1 MKPKEK
7 TRPFHSRIEAVT
19 KFLPKFET
27 ISPDN
32 FARIIPSSGETE
44 EGPVVGHLEYHPEV
58 YKFMKTSYKNGL
70 VLGFDWGAWSHEAL
84 RYMND
89 PQLVRTA
96 SLTTCLKLLTAH
108 LRAERFC
115 DGHLQS
121 VLKTGHI
128 TAVLRRLDLILRSNS
143 ALRTELAD

>member
-1 MKPKEK
+1 MKNNEK
-7 TRPFHSRIEAVT
+7 RRPIQKRIAAIV
-19 KFLPKFET
+19 KFLPRFER

-32 FARIIPSSGETE
+32 FAWIIRSPDGTE
-44 EGPVVGHLEYHPEV
+44 EGPLVGRLEYHLEV
-58 YKFMKTSYKNGL
+58 HKFMKACYKNGL
-70 VLGFDWGAWSHEAL
+70 VLGFDWGAWSQEAL

-115 DGHLQS
+115 DGHLQE
-121 VLKTGHI
+121 VLQSGHI
-128 TAVLRRLDLILRSNS
+128 SAILRRLKQF
-143 ALRTELAD
+143 AK